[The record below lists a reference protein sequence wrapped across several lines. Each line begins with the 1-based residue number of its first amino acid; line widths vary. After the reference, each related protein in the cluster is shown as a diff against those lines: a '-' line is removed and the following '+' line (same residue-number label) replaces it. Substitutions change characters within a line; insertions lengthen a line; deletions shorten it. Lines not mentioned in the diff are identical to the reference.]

1 MVPRGLYNTVSA
13 GIRNFGISSS
23 PAPRRSTGPIPS
35 DGRARP
41 LPLLF
46 SGLSEV
52 SLFRRAEFGG
62 RSLECWRTGRVAW
75 AVMSVSLA

>member
-1 MVPRGLYNTVSA
+1 
-13 GIRNFGISSS
+13 
-23 PAPRRSTGPIPS
+23 
-35 DGRARP
+35 
-41 LPLLF
+41 LLF

-75 AVMSVSLA
+75 AVMSVSLASLWRGRKRFGEPTGVMLSHELRDVISRIEAA